1 VVKRWQRMTMAAAL
15 LALLWLA
22 AGCADGRQL
31 PVDAPSVAPVTG
43 TNGGATAT
51 VRSRIAEPES
61 SQERVPDSTAS
72 AGSADPGSSGSPASP
87 EAQASSTPKSS
98 KAVSDTSRAS
108 ATPKPE
114 PSPSSK
120 PPRRSPSATA
130 NNVTFSVVGNAKWGT
145 VVAAEPIALQKNDTV
160 ADVLIRTLKAHK
172 LAFEKRGSGA
182 MLYVVGIDG
191 LYELDD
197 GPTSGW
203 KYRVNGKY
211 VDVGAGSYEPKPGD
225 KIEWYYGVEEELK
238 DKGTTP

>member
-1 VVKRWQRMTMAAAL
+1 
-15 LALLWLA
+15 
-22 AGCADGRQL
+22 
-31 PVDAPSVAPVTG
+31 
-43 TNGGATAT
+43 
-51 VRSRIAEPES
+51 
-61 SQERVPDSTAS
+61 
-72 AGSADPGSSGSPASP
+72 
-87 EAQASSTPKSS
+87 
-98 KAVSDTSRAS
+98 
-108 ATPKPE
+108 
-114 PSPSSK
+114 
-120 PPRRSPSATA
+120 
-130 NNVTFSVVGNAKWGT
+130 
-145 VVAAEPIALQKNDTV
+145 VAAEPIALQKNDTV

>member
-1 VVKRWQRMTMAAAL
+1 KRWQRMTAAAAL

-31 PVDAPSVAPVTG
+31 PADAPSVAPVTG

-51 VRSRIAEPES
+51 ARSRIAEPES
-61 SQERVPDSTAS
+61 SQP
-72 AGSADPGSSGSPASP
+72 ADPGASGSPASM
-87 EAQASSTPKSS
+87 ETQASATPKSS
-98 KAVSDTSRAS
+98 KPVSDTSRPS
-108 ATPKPE
+108 ATPQPE

-120 PPRRSPSATA
+120 PARPSPSPSATA
-130 NNVTFSVVGNAKWGT
+130 KNVIFSVVGNAKWGT
-145 VVAAEPIALQKNDTV
+145 IVVAEPIALQKNDTV
-160 ADVLIRTLKAHK
+160 ADVLIRALKAHK